1 MVFLFLG
8 LVYLKK
14 LGIFLGYCGIVV
26 EASECLFT

>member
-8 LVYLKK
+8 LIYLKK
-14 LGIFLGYCGIVV
+14 IGHFFKVIVV